1 MSIDVELLELD
12 ASILIEQTPRII
24 FLFEIILSVLFRGVL
39 LYLMDVFV
47 QRSYLEQP
55 TSLKSRLPLG
65 KGLSIDVELLELEDS
80 ILVRL
85 TPRNISRGL
94 KPREIFFGVT

>member
-1 MSIDVELLELD
+1 M
-12 ASILIEQTPRII
+12 IEQTPRII

-65 KGLSIDVELLELEDS
+65 KGSFDVELLELDA
-80 ILVRL
+80 LQ
-85 TPRNISRGL
+85 
-94 KPREIFFGVT
+94 F

>member
-1 MSIDVELLELD
+1 M
-12 ASILIEQTPRII
+12 IEQTPRII

-39 LYLMDVFV
+39 LYLMDVLL

-55 TSLKSRLPLG
+55 TSIKSRLPLA
-65 KGLSIDVELLELEDS
+65 KGSLDVELLELDAS

-85 TPRNISRGL
+85 TPRNPEKYFLVLHNTLPAVSRHA
-94 KPREIFFGVT
+94 